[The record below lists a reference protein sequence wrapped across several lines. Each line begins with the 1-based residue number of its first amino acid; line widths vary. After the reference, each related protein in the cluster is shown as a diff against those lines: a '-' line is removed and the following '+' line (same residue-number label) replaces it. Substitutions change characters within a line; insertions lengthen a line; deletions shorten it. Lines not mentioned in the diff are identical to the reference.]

1 MFGAH
6 GKSGIVDDN
15 LKLSRSR
22 SIAERRQADAT
33 RENRVKRILM
43 MVFLVGVSIA
53 CFWQAIAD
61 VFTPP
66 RPPHKAAR
74 RIQRILTVPR
84 LVVPPPASAAA
95 PRYAAAEFVRSRWRN
110 KSVDNEHRSNCSTH
124 VRASAEQEAHC
135 ARMPVISN
143 AALLIKLGTGRSE
156 CKTAAPNRAS
166 APITASAGCPC
177 RRYRQYCRRSPQL
190 RRSRPQYV
198 RRRRSAHRTIHP
210 HIVFILIV
218 TFVLSRQ

>member
-1 MFGAH
+1 MPINVRRTWE
-6 GKSGIVDDN
+6 SGIVDDN

-84 LVVPPPASAAA
+84 LVRRHQQRPRGTRPPK
-95 PRYAAAEFVRSRWRN
+95 FVRSRWRN
-110 KSVDNEHRSNCSTH
+110 KSVDNEHRSNCSTMSGQ
-124 VRASAEQEAHC
+124 VPS
-135 ARMPVISN
+135 
-143 AALLIKLGTGRSE
+143 
-156 CKTAAPNRAS
+156 
-166 APITASAGCPC
+166 
-177 RRYRQYCRRSPQL
+177 RR
-190 RRSRPQYV
+190 
-198 RRRRSAHRTIHP
+198 
-210 HIVFILIV
+210 LIV
-218 TFVLSRQ
+218 PECLLSAMPHY